1 MTRILHFVGVVFIAV
16 IIAGCSSI
24 LGGAGEDLGN
34 GVIKPVNTYADS
46 IGYNLVRGAKTSL
59 GAQETRQVIDSLL
72 SNIGDSTNWQLSR
85 IRDSLLGD
93 QTGQK
98 IAALRE
104 SLLGKATKE
113 DLLKI
118 KNSVLDTNLQNY
130 IAEILKKFDNSA
142 GEAGAGIRDSLLGAR
157 SNTLIKA
164 IIDTAMNDLQAR
176 LKYEV
181 YPDMRAN
188 LSFVEKN
195 ATWLIILIGIVA
207 LAVVG
212 FIWRQRDKYMRLTKM
227 LTYHISEL
235 PDAASK
241 EALKANISR
250 NAKMVGIEDD
260 LRELL
265 MKQGLLS

>member
-1 MTRILHFVGVVFIAV
+1 MTRILHLFCVVALAFITV
-16 IIAGCSSI
+16 GCSSI
-24 LGGAGEDLGN
+24 LGGAGKDLSTGAM
-34 GVIKPVNTYADS
+34 KPVDTYADS
-46 IGYNLVRGAKTSL
+46 IGYNLVRGARTSL
-59 GAQETRQVIDSLL
+59 GARETRQVIDSLL

-85 IRDSLLGD
+85 LRDSLLGD
-93 QTGQK
+93 QTGQE

-104 SLLGKATKE
+104 SLLGRATRE
-113 DLLKI
+113 DLVKI

-130 IAEILKKFDNSA
+130 IAAILKKFDTSA
-142 GEAGAGIRDSLLGAR
+142 GEAGAGIRDSLLGPR

-164 IIDTAMNDLQAR
+164 IIDTAMNDLQSR
-176 LKYEV
+176 LEYEV

-207 LAVVG
+207 IAIVG
-212 FIWRQRDKYMRLTKM
+212 FIWRQRDKYLQMAKM

-235 PDAASK
+235 PDGASR

-260 LRELL
+260 LRDLL
-265 MKQGLLS
+265 TKQGLLS